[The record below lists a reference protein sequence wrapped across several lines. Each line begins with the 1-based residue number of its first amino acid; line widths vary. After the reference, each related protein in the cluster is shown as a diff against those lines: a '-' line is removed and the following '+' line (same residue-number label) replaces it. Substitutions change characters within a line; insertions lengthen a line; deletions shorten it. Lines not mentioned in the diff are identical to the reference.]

1 MWWLEKV
8 KIRPYTVFTQ
18 TKTFRTLTRRKGADT
33 IILLSVT
40 HQWGAPVN
48 GLMLLWQLPWALFRT
63 HSNCINQVILFQGH
77 SSNLGHMPSRLN
89 TMVATLSMLYL
100 LKGRLLRLVPG
111 LGHQLP
117 AARGYQCL
125 MIWYME
131 ISDNWLRFWQ
141 ANPNVLLYIR
151 TPKGLIHNYPPICF
165 PLSKP

>member
-1 MWWLEKV
+1 MS
-8 KIRPYTVFTQ
+8 TQ
-18 TKTFRTLTRRKGADT
+18 TKTFRTLTRRKRADI
-33 IILLSVT
+33 IILLSLT

-48 GLMLLWQLPWALFRT
+48 GLTLLWQLPWALFRT

-77 SSNLGHMPSRLN
+77 SSNLGHMPSPSN
-89 TMVATLSMLYL
+89 TMVATLCMLYL

-111 LGHQLP
+111 LGCQLH

-141 ANPNVLLYIR
+141 ANPDGFLYIL

>member
-1 MWWLEKV
+1 MS
-8 KIRPYTVFTQ
+8 TQ
-18 TKTFRTLTRRKGADT
+18 TKTFRTLTRGKGADI

-48 GLMLLWQLPWALFRT
+48 GLTLLWQLPWALFRT

-77 SSNLGHMPSRLN
+77 SSNLGHMPSPSN
-89 TMVATLSMLYL
+89 TMVATLCMLYL

-111 LGHQLP
+111 LGCQLH

-131 ISDNWLRFWQ
+131 ISDN
-141 ANPNVLLYIR
+141 
-151 TPKGLIHNYPPICF
+151 
-165 PLSKP
+165 